1 MKQSQDR
8 AVSDRRSFLKL
19 AGIGTVAGGVALLG
33 GKEAAEAGKAR
44 EDRDR
49 LYAETNHVKTYY
61 DLARF

>member
-19 AGIGTVAGGVALLG
+19 AGIGTVAGGAALLTG
-33 GKEAAEAGKAR
+33 REAAEAGTAG

-49 LYAETNHVKTYY
+49 LYKETGHVKTYY